1 MATTSISLMQASGV
15 FGTERAAVKFFEEMH
30 WPDRKMACLRCGSTK
45 AYRVKG
51 RKPMP
56 YRCRDCKRYFSLKTG
71 TAMESS
77 KLPLKK
83 WAWAIYLEMTNQ
95 KGISTRKLGHDLEIR
110 QATAWFML
118 HRIREGFK
126 ETPDSFKGP
135 SEVDETYVGGLERN
149 KHAKKR
155 LRAGRG
161 PVGKTPVVGVKD
173 RATNQVVATVVEDT
187 GSATL
192 NGFVDAHVS
201 PEAKVY
207 TDGNSSYRGRKNHEA
222 VHHSRGEYVR
232 GDVHTNGVESFW
244 ATLKRAY
251 KGTFHWL
258 SPKHLQRYVN
268 EFTARHNLRGM
279 NTTEQMRYTILGMVG
294 QRLKYRDLVG

>member
-1 MATTSISLMQASGV
+1 MENGHISLMQAASV
-15 FGTERAAVKFFEEMH
+15 FGTEQAAIRFFEDMH
-30 WPDRKMACLRCGSTK
+30 WPDGNLACLRCGSTR
-45 AYRVKG
+45 AYRVEG

-56 YRCRDCKRYFSLKTG
+56 YRCRNCKRYFSLKTG

-83 WAWAIYLEMTNQ
+83 WAWAIYLEMTNL

-118 HRIREGFK
+118 HRIREGFRQMPGNF
-126 ETPDSFKGP
+126 EGP
-135 SEVDETYVGGLERN
+135 SEVDETYIGGLERN
-149 KHAKKR
+149 KHAKKK

-161 PVGKTPVVGVKD
+161 PMGKTPVVGAKD
-173 RATNQVVATVVEDT
+173 RATNRVAARVVEDT
-187 GSATL
+187 TSETL
-192 NGFVDAHVS
+192 NSFVDAHVS
-201 PEAKVY
+201 PEATVY
-207 TDGNSSYRGRKNHEA
+207 TDGSSSYRNRRNHEA

-258 SPKHLQRYVN
+258 STKHLQRYVN
-268 EFTARHNLRGM
+268 EFVARHNLRG
-279 NTTEQMRYTILGMVG
+279 TDTRERMRYAILGMVG
-294 QRLKYRDLVG
+294 RRLMYRDLVG